1 MRSWACEICCIM
13 TVIVC
18 SRIQVILVDKAY
30 SELPQASD
38 EFPVIVW
45 LDGSLSNPHWV
56 VDRAEMV
63 LGRDETCDIVI
74 PVRQISRQHLRILM
88 EGGNAFVEDMRS
100 KNGSWVNGYRLTGM
114 RELEDG
120 DEIRIAKDIRLR
132 FVGSG
137 ATAPSTTRVLPD
149 VIPSGAMT
157 GLRMRL
163 DPETREVRIQNAL
176 LDPPLSLPQYRLLEI
191 LFLSQGGVCSR
202 NDVVDAVWPEAM
214 GEGVSEQAIDALVRR
229 LRDRL
234 SQVDSEH
241 QYIVTVRGHGFR
253 LDNPQEELPD

>member
-1 MRSWACEICCIM
+1 MEFDCELQVQVELVENDIPAM
-13 TVIVC
+13 T
-18 SRIQVILVDKAY
+18 QG
-30 SELPQASD
+30 SD

-56 VDRAEMV
+56 VDRAEML
-63 LGRDETCDIVI
+63 LGREESCDIVI
-74 PVRQISRQHLRILM
+74 PVRQISRQHLRIVL
-88 EGGNAFVEDMRS
+88 EGGSAVVEDLRS
-100 KNGSWVNGYRLTGM
+100 KNGTWVNGYRLTGM

-149 VIPSGAMT
+149 VIPSGSMT
-157 GLRMRL
+157 GLRLRL
-163 DPETREVRIQNAL
+163 DPESREVQIKEVVV
-176 LDPPLSLPQYRLLEI
+176 DPPLSLPQYRLLEI
-191 LFLSQGGVCSR
+191 LFASQGGVCSR
-202 NDVVDAVWPEAM
+202 NDVVDAVWPEAL
-214 GEGVSEQAIDALVRR
+214 GAGVSEQAIDALVRR

-234 SQVDSEH
+234 AEFDSDH

-253 LDNPQEELPD
+253 LDNPRDESAE

>member
-1 MRSWACEICCIM
+1 MQNASP
-13 TVIVC
+13 
-18 SRIQVILVDKAY
+18 Y
-30 SELPQASD
+30 LPQATD

-45 LDGSLSNPHWV
+45 LDGSLSNPHWIL
-56 VDRAEMV
+56 DRAETV
-63 LGRDETCDIVI
+63 IGREESCDIVI
-74 PVRQISRQHLRILM
+74 PVRQISRQHLRIIM
-88 EGGNAFVEDMRS
+88 EGGSAVVEDLRS
-100 KNGSWVNGYRLTGM
+100 KNGTWVNGYRLTGM

-149 VIPSGAMT
+149 VIPSSAMT
-157 GLRMRL
+157 GLRMML
-163 DPETREVRIQNAL
+163 DPESREVRIKDEII
-176 LDPPLSLPQYRLLEI
+176 DPPLSLPQYRLLEI
-191 LFLSQGGVCSR
+191 LFASQGGVCSR
-202 NDVVDAVWPEAM
+202 NDVVDAVWPETL

-234 SQVDSEH
+234 AQVDSEH

-253 LDNPQEELPD
+253 LDNPQDVSAE

>member
-1 MRSWACEICCIM
+1 MSQ
-13 TVIVC
+13 T
-18 SRIQVILVDKAY
+18 
-30 SELPQASD
+30 SD

-63 LGRDETCDIVI
+63 LGRDDGCEIVI
-74 PVRQISRQHLRILM
+74 PVRQISRRHLRITLD
-88 EGGNAFVEDMRS
+88 GGACVIEDLRS
-100 KNGSWVNGYRLTGM
+100 KNGTWVNGYRLTGM
-114 RELEDG
+114 RQLEDG
-120 DEIRIAKDIRLR
+120 DEIRVAKDIRLR

-163 DPETREVRIQNAL
+163 DPESRQVVIREEM

-191 LFLSQGGVCSR
+191 LFASQGGVCSR
-202 NDVVDAVWPEAM
+202 GDVVDAVWPDAM
-214 GEGVSEQAIDALVRR
+214 GMGVSEQAIDALVRR

-234 SQVDSEH
+234 AEVDAGH

-253 LDNPQEELPD
+253 LDNPREEAAE

>member
-1 MRSWACEICCIM
+1 MS
-13 TVIVC
+13 
-18 SRIQVILVDKAY
+18 
-30 SELPQASD
+30 QATD

-56 VDRAEMV
+56 VDRAEIV
-63 LGRDETCDIVI
+63 LGRDEGCDIVI
-74 PVRQISRQHLRILM
+74 PIRQISRQHLRIRM
-88 EGGNAFVEDMRS
+88 ESGSALVEDLRS
-100 KNGSWVNGYRLTGM
+100 KNGTWVNGYRLTGR

-149 VIPSGAMT
+149 VIPSGAMS

-163 DPETREVRIQNAL
+163 DPETREVRIKDEIV
-176 LDPPLSLPQYRLLEI
+176 DPPLSLPQYRLLEI
-191 LFLSQGGVCSR
+191 LFASQGGVCSR

-214 GEGVSEQAIDALVRR
+214 GLGVSEQAIDALVRR

-234 SQVDSEH
+234 GEIDSAH

-253 LDNPQEELPD
+253 LDNPQEE

>member
-1 MRSWACEICCIM
+1 MS
-13 TVIVC
+13 
-18 SRIQVILVDKAY
+18 
-30 SELPQASD
+30 QASD

-56 VDRAEMV
+56 IDSAEMV
-63 LGRDETCDIVI
+63 LGRDDGCDIVI
-74 PVRQISRQHLRILM
+74 PVRQISRQHVRIMM
-88 EGGNAFVEDMRS
+88 EGGACVIEDMRS
-100 KNGSWVNGYRLTGM
+100 KNGTWVNGYRLTGM
-114 RELEDG
+114 RQLEDG

-149 VIPSGAMT
+149 VIPSAAMT

-163 DPETREVRIQNAL
+163 DPESREVVIRDETV
-176 LDPPLSLPQYRLLEI
+176 DPPLSLPQYRLLEI
-191 LFLSQGGVCSR
+191 LFASQGGVCSR
-202 NDVVDAVWPEAM
+202 NDVMDAVWPDAM
-214 GEGVSEQAIDALVRR
+214 GLGVSEQAIDALVRR

-234 SQVDSEH
+234 AEIDSEH

-253 LDNPQEELPD
+253 LDNPQDEAVE